1 MINWIN
7 NAQMRV
13 GLQLFMGKIFHLSN
27 RLLYKWWKFVLIS
40 NTAVMRNVLVVV
52 PSLMIFVT
60 DFFFLVMVV
69 IGWNFIVRISN
80 RKLGSVWSLLYIIW
94 IIAIKGY
101 FLFSGK
107 LDDWVIIWTFSGL
120 LIYDQWLI
128 NLSLW
133 IKYKREF
140 PMPVSE
146 LFLFLTTNL
155 YFSKQHC
162 VQHFLRWH

>member
-1 MINWIN
+1 MVEICFDLKHSSDEECASRSSFTHDLCDW
-7 NAQMRV
+7 
-13 GLQLFMGKIFHLSN
+13 
-27 RLLYKWWKFVLIS
+27 
-40 NTAVMRNVLVVV
+40 
-52 PSLMIFVT
+52 
-60 DFFFLVMVV
+60 FFFLVMVV

-128 NLSLW
+128 NSSLW